1 MVEHP
6 KLDTKS
12 LERQPFIPFKR
23 LLELVSS
30 GADSED
36 LLSSLA
42 GRLARLAQR
51 LTPADEQAIS
61 AATGGQTLTY
71 LVNTLLHAVDPD
83 RQWAAAQQ
91 ATGQADPPAEAIEA
105 AAEELRG
112 QAAALIGGNVALR
125 HVLLTIQER
134 HEQVLDTLNL
144 DELVQA
150 GFDRQATDLAG
161 TMIQS
166 FRDFLEQKKDELD
179 ALQLIYNMPTLKPN
193 KSVGA
198 GLAPAQSGQ
207 PPGLSLRESAAA
219 YRAGRRLTFEDLK
232 TLEAEITRTRPAW
245 TTEALWNAYA
255 RLKNAPR
262 LSGPKRLTNL
272 ISLIRAV
279 VQLEDEL
286 IPYPERVQQRY
297 QEWLAAHEAAGQ
309 RFTPAQR
316 QWLDRIAEVVGVNLA
331 FTRRDFNDYFQ
342 AEGGLNAAKRLFG
355 QAELAQMFDDLNEAL
370 G

>member
-1 MVEHP
+1 M
-6 KLDTKS
+6 
-12 LERQPFIPFKR
+12 
-23 LLELVSS
+23 
-30 GADSED
+30 
-36 LLSSLA
+36 
-42 GRLARLAQR
+42 
-51 LTPADEQAIS
+51 
-61 AATGGQTLTY
+61 
-71 LVNTLLHAVDPD
+71 
-83 RQWAAAQQ
+83 
-91 ATGQADPPAEAIEA
+91 
-105 AAEELRG
+105 
-112 QAAALIGGNVALR
+112 
-125 HVLLTIQER
+125 
-134 HEQVLDTLNL
+134 
-144 DELVQA
+144 
-150 GFDRQATDLAG
+150 
-161 TMIQS
+161 
-166 FRDFLEQKKDELD
+166 
-179 ALQLIYNMPTLKPN
+179 
-193 KSVGA
+193 
-198 GLAPAQSGQ
+198 
-207 PPGLSLRESAAA
+207 SLRESAAA

-262 LSGPKRLTNL
+262 KRLTNL